1 MMHQDKITDQNHSM
15 TSDAACKAG
24 RADGKLDIVARKEQG
39 HERPRH
45 RTTDLEGVALE
56 AGGEASDSDTSE
68 SSEAA
73 VLSRSTTEP
82 LQEAHD
88 ELSPAR
94 TRAAYKAEELAPRQR
109 STRTGTVPARVRVKK
124 MRSSYEVDAD
134 AVQGAVEHDEFE
146 VFATQE
152 RALCVAMRRECH
164 FEETFAI
171 GRVRPSPKRRVL
183 LSSDIDTPGKVVK
196 EEVVCYR
203 PRAAY
208 NTIIGAAIQR
218 SYDRSSAAC
227 LLCKNPVSVRFCVL
241 AEST

>member
-1 MMHQDKITDQNHSM
+1 M
-15 TSDAACKAG
+15 
-24 RADGKLDIVARKEQG
+24 
-39 HERPRH
+39 
-45 RTTDLEGVALE
+45 
-56 AGGEASDSDTSE
+56 
-68 SSEAA
+68 
-73 VLSRSTTEP
+73 
-82 LQEAHD
+82 
-88 ELSPAR
+88 
-94 TRAAYKAEELAPRQR
+94 
-109 STRTGTVPARVRVKK
+109 
-124 MRSSYEVDAD
+124 
-134 AVQGAVEHDEFE
+134 EHDEFE

-183 LSSDIDTPGKVVK
+183 LSSDINTPGKVVK